1 MLYDDRLGTVLR
13 LRANGP
19 AVLRIQF
26 RQLLDLLG
34 TYPAD
39 AQGSQLEEAYH
50 RLGELSRNLPAEDR
64 AQAISEAGLRLRS
77 PRLVK
82 ALAECEPAVAAN
94 AMTKAQLTVAQWLD
108 LIPAISPAPR
118 NYLKIRDDLPS
129 EVQDLLSRLGVERP
143 ALPPAQ
149 NISDEPVTAA
159 ATEQISSQ
167 PASPNAQNG
176 IGEIVRRIEAYRRAR
191 EISAPTDE
199 SPNPSLSETQA
210 APNPDQL
217 RAFDFTTDAEC
228 RIAWSEA
235 TVAPMVNGVRL
246 ADVAQHADCAVLM
259 RRQQPLRSQPVELEG
274 AAAISGS
281 WLLDAAPW
289 FDQLTGRFIGYRGRM
304 RRAAAV
310 TAPAELGHT
319 DLQSKQGDRIR
330 QVLHELRT
338 PVNAI
343 QGFAEVIQ
351 QQLFGPT
358 PHEYRAIAA
367 EIAADAARILAA
379 FDELDRLAKLS
390 SGAMQLEQGETD
402 LAGLVEAAIAQLSG
416 HTAPQ
421 GSGFSL
427 RIRGAIPL
435 VGLAQI
441 EAERILWRLFAVM
454 ASVSTAGEI
463 IKLNLEPDGAGLR
476 FDLTL
481 PAPLAAIEGESL
493 FAAAADAVPQSLA
506 VGLFGIG
513 FTLRLAR
520 AEARAAG
527 GDLVRNDTLL
537 TLTLPGLSAQNV
549 QPTEPASNQTH

>member
-50 RLGELSRNLPAEDR
+50 RLGELSRDLPAEDR
-64 AQAISEAGLRLRS
+64 AQAIGEAGLRLRS

-94 AMTKAQLTVAQWLD
+94 TLCKAQLSVAQWLD
-108 LIPAISPAPR
+108 LIPAISPSAR
-118 NYLKIRDDLPS
+118 NHLKLRNDLPTDA
-129 EVQDLLSRLGVERP
+129 QNLLSRLGVERP
-143 ALPPAQ
+143 ALPPA
-149 NISDEPVTAA
+149 NATDKDPAPAA
-159 ATEQISSQ
+159 AEGQM
-167 PASPNAQNG
+167 ASEPIPPQAQSG

-191 EISAPTDE
+191 EDYAPAEDT
-199 SPNPSLSETQA
+199 PHTPPSEPQA
-210 APNPDQL
+210 APMAEQL
-217 RAFDFTTDAEC
+217 RVFDFTTDAEC
-228 RIAWSEA
+228 RITWSEA
-235 TVAPMVNGVRL
+235 AVAPMVNGVRL
-246 ADVAQHADCAVLM
+246 ADVAQNADCAVLM
-259 RRQQPLRSQPVELEG
+259 RRQQPLRSQAVELEG
-274 AAAISGS
+274 APAVAGS

-289 FDQLTGRFIGYRGRM
+289 FDQMTGRFIGYRGRM
-304 RRAAAV
+304 RRTLAA
-310 TAPAELGHT
+310 PSPSELSRT
-319 DLQSKQGDRIR
+319 EPQSNQGDRIR

-367 EIAADAARILAA
+367 EIAADAARVLAA

-390 SGAMQLEQGETD
+390 SGAMQLEAGETD
-402 LAGLVEAAIAQLSG
+402 LAGLAEAAVAQLSG

-427 RIRGAIPL
+427 HVRGETPL

-441 EAERILWRLFAVM
+441 EVERILWRLFAVM

-476 FDLTL
+476 LNLAL
-481 PAPLAAIEGESL
+481 PARLAAIEGDSI
-493 FAAAADAVPQSLA
+493 FGAAADAVPQSLA

-527 GDLVRNDTLL
+527 GNLSRNDNFLS
-537 TLTLPGLSAQNV
+537 LTLPGLSAQNI
-549 QPTEPASNQTH
+549 QPTAPANNQTH